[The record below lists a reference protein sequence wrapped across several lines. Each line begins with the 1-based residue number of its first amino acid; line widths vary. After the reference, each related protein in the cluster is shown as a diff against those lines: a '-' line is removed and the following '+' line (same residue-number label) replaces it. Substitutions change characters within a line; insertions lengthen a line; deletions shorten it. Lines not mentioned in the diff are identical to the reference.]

1 MLAAPHCPSQL
12 PLPPCPVGLF
22 SPFGLVSLCFLF
34 VYSQVTMT
42 CFRIQDIVF
51 AEPQNQLGPL
61 GRQPAL
67 PCSSERNMCP
77 QGQNRASKQE
87 GQGSPATGVEPGVER
102 PTLGAPSSYW
112 GRQGTSAIPDSNSPF
127 LSHCR
132 WDRLR
137 VTKTT
142 LALDSPLP
150 ENSSYLGS
158 QESPGPSGQPKA
170 RTSSTL
176 WAFVPVVSL
185 HPILPGKA
193 LKNITLALGNGLPSS
208 HPSHF
213 SPSPPLH
220 FCPSSPL
227 LSKYRKLIHGAWG
240 FQAPRTY
247 IWVVGAFPG

>member
-1 MLAAPHCPSQL
+1 MRTLTCWQLHTAFPAAPPSLSCGSFSSLWSGESVLSVCVFSGDNDVFQDPGHC
-12 PLPPCPVGLF
+12 
-22 SPFGLVSLCFLF
+22 
-34 VYSQVTMT
+34 
-42 CFRIQDIVF
+42 F

-132 WDRLR
+132 WDRPR

-142 LALDSPLP
+142 LDRPLP
-150 ENSSYLGS
+150 ENSYHPGS

-170 RTSSTL
+170 RTSSPL

-193 LKNITLALGNGLPSS
+193 LKNITSALGKWASLFSPF
-208 HPSHF
+208 HF

-220 FCPSSPL
+220 FCPSPPL
-227 LSKYRKLIHGAWG
+227 LS
-240 FQAPRTY
+240 P
-247 IWVVGAFPG
+247 